1 MTYTEL
7 TAAMWDGRRIEIGTV
22 CANPVYGVPI
32 TVDRRESDD
41 TGTYWRVYYRTDRD
55 TVASLLVM
63 IDSFD
68 GH

>member
-1 MTYTEL
+1 MTYSDL
-7 TAAMWDGRRIEIGTV
+7 TAAMWHQTRIEIGTV
-22 CANPVYGVPI
+22 CGNPVYGVPI

-41 TGTYWRVYYRTDRD
+41 TDTYWRVHYRTDRD

-68 GH
+68 SH